1 MFSMKTCPSR
11 HPVEVQIESTSWKG
25 VGWWWEILGANMV
38 ESVRVSDWGGELF
51 HQGATMAALSSW
63 TYKGNAKHMPDLLCW
78 LSKRVPFN
86 SSPKNWIIMNL
97 PKNNERCNFLKSCS
111 WDYHHGG
118 STAAP
123 LWPSG
128 HPLALNDVLDI
139 PPDSLTMIREGR
151 SGCER
156 TEAQQRLLCGVGK
169 KNYNLQPF
177 CFLLP
182 LMRISLANNRFI
194 FSNNSSACQRQWVS
208 LKICT
213 RREEKGKMPT
223 CCIFFWLLAAKGS
236 CHLRFSGFCP
246 LRGGGGTHPF
256 R

>member
-25 VGWWWEILGANMV
+25 VWWCDGGRYWEQIWL
-38 ESVRVSDWGGELF
+38 RVWEWVIEAGSFSIREPPW
-51 HQGATMAALSSW
+51 QLSLHGH
-63 TYKGNAKHMPDLLCW
+63 TKAMPTTCLNSPVDLV
-78 LSKRVPFN
+78 KEFPFN
-86 SSPKNWIIMNL
+86 SWTKYWIILNL
-97 PKNNERCNFLKSCS
+97 PKNDERGHLLKNLS

-118 STAAP
+118 STALVLP
-123 LWPSG
+123 YDLVTTHWHSMMFPIFLQIPS
-128 HPLALNDVLDI
+128 
-139 PPDSLTMIREGR
+139 SMIMI

-194 FSNNSSACQRQWVS
+194 FSNNSSACQRQ
-208 LKICT
+208 
-213 RREEKGKMPT
+213 
-223 CCIFFWLLAAKGS
+223 
-236 CHLRFSGFCP
+236 
-246 LRGGGGTHPF
+246 
-256 R
+256 

>member
-1 MFSMKTCPSR
+1 MFSMKTCRSR

-25 VGWWWEILGANMV
+25 VWWWWEIWGANMV

-63 TYKGNAKHMPDLLCW
+63 TWTYKGNAKHMPDLLCW
-78 LSKRVPFN
+78 PSKRVSFN
-86 SSPKNWIIMNL
+86 SSPKNWIIRNL
-97 PKNNERCNFLKSCS
+97 PKNNERCKFIKNCS

-118 STAAP
+118 STGVP

-151 SGCER
+151 REVDVKEQKLNNDCCAESGR
-156 TEAQQRLLCGVGK
+156 KLWFTAI
-169 KNYNLQPF
+169 
-177 CFLLP
+177 LP

-194 FSNNSSACQRQWVS
+194 FSNNSSACQRQ
-208 LKICT
+208 
-213 RREEKGKMPT
+213 
-223 CCIFFWLLAAKGS
+223 
-236 CHLRFSGFCP
+236 
-246 LRGGGGTHPF
+246 
-256 R
+256 